1 VTIAHPISNRTISL
15 GRRELIDLSRRTA
28 SCSRPRAMS
37 APPLLTR
44 FVATRPSFVT
54 TQARSL
60 EWLAAAHTESET
72 TLRNLDAAARE
83 RFAARIERAIHRC
96 ACGPD
101 KISQR
106 GQSVGDLDTL
116 RFDEHDLYDLRNHPR
131 GRSSTERTRV
141 FCSVVDDYFA
151 NTYAGESVPPDDLI
165 HVTCTGYASPN
176 GAQKLVAHRGWGG
189 ATKITNAYQMG
200 CYASLPALRIAAG
213 FVGTGAG
220 RVDIAHTELCS
231 LHLDPSNHSLEQL
244 VVQSLFGDGLIRY
257 TMVPEP
263 REPSTPGLRVL
274 ALHERV
280 IPDTAN
286 AMTWTVSDAGMHMT
300 LSRDVPDRVASA
312 LRGFVLEL
320 LAKAGRDVHHLKH
333 SVFAIHPGGPKII
346 DRARDV
352 LELTEAQVATSRGV
366 LFDHG
371 NMSSATLPHIWMR
384 MLDDRAIPAGTLIP
398 SLAFGPGLTVCGGL
412 LEKC

>member
-1 VTIAHPISNRTISL
+1 MQDRFLQPA
-15 GRRELIDLSRRTA
+15 
-28 SCSRPRAMS
+28 RAMS
-37 APPLLTR
+37 EHPLLSQ
-44 FVATRPSFVT
+44 FVATRPHYVMA
-54 TQARSL
+54 QARSL
-60 EWLAAAHTESET
+60 EWLAAAHTESEA
-72 TLRNLDAAARE
+72 TLANLDAHERR
-83 RFAARIERAIHRC
+83 RFAARIERAIKRC

-106 GQSVGDLDTL
+106 GQSVGDLERF
-116 RFDEHDLYDLRNHPR
+116 RFDDNVLYDLRNRPR
-131 GRSSTERTRV
+131 GKDSAARTAV
-141 FCSVVDDYFA
+141 FSSVVDDYFA
-151 NTYAGESVPPDDLI
+151 STYAGESVPPDDLI

-189 ATKITNAYQMG
+189 ATKVTNAYQMG

-213 FVGTGAG
+213 FVATGAR

-257 TMVPEP
+257 SMLRPDQHT
-263 REPSTPGLRVL
+263 TGLRVL

-280 IPDTAN
+280 LPDSAD
-286 AMTWTVSDAGMHMT
+286 AMTWTVSAAGMQMT
-300 LSRDVPDRVASA
+300 LSRDVPDRVATA
-312 LRGFVLEL
+312 LRGFVVEL
-320 LAKAGRDVHHLKH
+320 LAKAGRDASHLKG

-352 LELTEAQVATSRGV
+352 LELSDAQVATSRAV

-384 MLDDRAIPAGTLIP
+384 ILGDRDVPAGTLIP